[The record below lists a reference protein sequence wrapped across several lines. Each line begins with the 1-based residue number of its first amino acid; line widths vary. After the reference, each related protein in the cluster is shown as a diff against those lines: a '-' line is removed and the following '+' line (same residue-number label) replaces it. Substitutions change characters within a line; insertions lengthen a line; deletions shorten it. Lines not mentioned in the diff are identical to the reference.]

1 MEKQIFFV
9 SFHSSDWFSC
19 FSKWCCLHLNSSW
32 NFHCIQAKNI
42 EKFIPKSVLS
52 KIDTYPNLK
61 HELLILYL
69 AAFHGGIALLPKVLC
84 LEGFDKMIQEV
95 KFHEHNVY
103 EQNGIIISKTKKNKF
118 LMKYFESVLKNGRFS
133 NKLLKNSPIHE
144 HFFEIVLENIT
155 VHNAQIKH
163 VAKRHNFAFH
173 ETKLYTYNF
182 VTINLF
188 PSLYFI
194 HVGKS
199 GGTSIKYNFM
209 KNGIYLQNYHLD
221 RPISKRHAQ
230 SFFILW
236 IRNPI
241 SRFVSAFY
249 HAKNRIDGDTSLVPY
264 RRHQD
269 YIFSPSYDKL
279 VSMYQ
284 TANELAENLSH
295 SHPYHR
301 KVALECM
308 HHVDEHIFKGL
319 GYYTNN
325 GEFIHENKHRIFVGR
340 LEYFQQD
347 FTNLVEN
354 RLKIPFS
361 FHYETKIRQNLNKND
376 TSLSRKAIENLI
388 TFYHDTDY
396 YALKVLL
403 QHELISKETF
413 LSYFHY

>member
-1 MEKQIFFV
+1 M
-9 SFHSSDWFSC
+9 
-19 FSKWCCLHLNSSW
+19 
-32 NFHCIQAKNI
+32 
-42 EKFIPKSVLS
+42 LS
-52 KIDTYPNLK
+52 KIDTYPNVK
-61 HELLILYL
+61 HDLIMMYL
-69 AAFHGGIALLPKVLC
+69 TALHGGIALIPEVLC
-84 LEGFDKMIQEV
+84 LEGFDKIMPQL
-95 KFHEHNVY
+95 KFDEHNVY
-103 EQNGIIISKTKKNKF
+103 QQNGMVISKTNKNKF
-118 LMKYFESVLKNGRFS
+118 LIEYFESILKNGRIPDKFVKS
-133 NKLLKNSPIHE
+133 YPMNHR
-144 HFFEIVLENIT
+144 FFEFVSENIT
-155 VHNAQIKH
+155 VHNTQIKN
-163 VAKRHNFAFH
+163 VAKKHNFVFH
-173 ETKLYTYNF
+173 ETKLYKYNF
-182 VTINLF
+182 VTIRLF

-209 KNGIYLQNYHLD
+209 KNGIHLQNYHLD
-221 RPISKRHAQ
+221 RPSCKRHAQ

-264 RRHQD
+264 RHHQD

-279 VSMYQ
+279 ISIYQ

-301 KVALECM
+301 KVAMECM

-325 GEFIHENKHRIFVGR
+325 GEFIHKNKHRIFVGR
-340 LEYFQQD
+340 LEYFQED

-361 FHYETKIRQNLNKND
+361 FHYETKIRQNFNKND
-376 TSLSRKAIENLI
+376 TILSQKAIENLI

-403 QHELISKETF
+403 QHDLISKETF
-413 LSYFHY
+413 VSYFHY